1 MTSRIALPIENSG
14 EARHMVRSTLGG
26 ASAETVEIAELLV
39 SELVS
44 NALVHGL
51 GDATLIAE
59 ITKTHL
65 HVEVLDSESTVT
77 LTPLPRDATR
87 EGGRGL
93 AIVDELA
100 TAWGVEPRLVGKA
113 VWFDLALDQF
123 VENRRY

>member
-59 ITKTHL
+59 ITRLISMSKCSTPNPPSHSRL
-65 HVEVLDSESTVT
+65 SHAMRLEREAAAWPSSTSWPRHGESNRVSWGKRSGST
-77 LTPLPRDATR
+77 LPLT
-87 EGGRGL
+87 
-93 AIVDELA
+93 
-100 TAWGVEPRLVGKA
+100 
-113 VWFDLALDQF
+113 
-123 VENRRY
+123 NS